1 MECFWFEEH
10 FFTDLFHVRICRGRW
25 LDFGGEVIMEYYVY
39 KLAVTFLPH
48 GVELNTVD
56 HDVLASRF

>member
-1 MECFWFEEH
+1 
-10 FFTDLFHVRICRGRW
+10 
-25 LDFGGEVIMEYYVY
+25 MEYYVY